1 MSLTEL
7 MKYKPNSV
15 LRFVGVILYI
25 AGILAGT
32 ALVALS
38 AWGDIEASTF
48 DAALQTDETLKTLEC
63 PVFIGKEESS
73 VIAVEIVNTA
83 ERDVS
88 PVVRAR
94 ITQGFVT
101 LVREHRGNVDIPQ
114 GESAR
119 VEWDI
124 SAEDAAY
131 RQLILARIYQFSN
144 YSLPSRQAT
153 CGVVVVPVPGLTGQ
167 QFYILLFVSA
177 LVLSAVGLLLWIPN
191 RRKEADPGGRK
202 LRAYIYLA
210 ALLLVAALLIL
221 LGNWLVSV
229 GLVVLAFVSLI
240 AVTSFALIEK

>member
-1 MSLTEL
+1 
-7 MKYKPNSV
+7 MKYKQNSV
-15 LRFVGVILYI
+15 LSFLGVILYI
-25 AGILAGT
+25 TGILAGS
-32 ALVALS
+32 ALAALS

-48 DAALQTDETLKTLEC
+48 DAALQTDETLSKLDC
-63 PVFIGKEESS
+63 PVFIGKEEQR
-73 VIAVEIVNTA
+73 VIVAEIVNTTD
-83 ERDVS
+83 RDVS

-94 ITQGFVT
+94 ITQGYVT
-101 LVREHRGNVDIPQ
+101 LVREHRGKVDIPQ

-119 VEWDI
+119 IEWDI

-131 RQLILARIYQFSN
+131 RQLILARVYQFSN

-167 QFYILLFVSA
+167 QFYLLLFGSG
-177 LVLSAVGLLLWIPN
+177 LVLSAVGLFLWIPN
-191 RRKEADPGGRK
+191 RDSEADPGGRK

-210 ALLLVAALLIL
+210 AYLLAVSLLNL

-229 GLVVLAFVSLI
+229 LLVVLAFLSLI

>member
-1 MSLTEL
+1 
-7 MKYKPNSV
+7 MKYKPNSA

-25 AGILAGT
+25 TGILAGS

-48 DAALQTDETLKTLEC
+48 DAALQTDETLRGLEC
-63 PVFIGKEESS
+63 PVFIGKEENG
-73 VIAVEIVNTA
+73 VIAAEIVNTT

-94 ITQGFVT
+94 ITQGYVT

-119 VEWDI
+119 IEWDI

-131 RQLILARIYQFSN
+131 RQLILARVYQFSN
-144 YSLPSRQAT
+144 YSLPSRQST
-153 CGVVVVPVPGLTGQ
+153 CGVVVVPLPGLTGQ
-167 QFYILLFVSA
+167 QFYILLFVSS
-177 LVLSAVGLLLWIPN
+177 LVFSAIGLLFWIPN
-191 RRKEADPGGRK
+191 RREEADPGGRK

-210 ALLLVAALLIL
+210 TYLLAASLLNL

-229 GLVVLAFVSLI
+229 GLVVLAFLSLI
-240 AVTSFALIEK
+240 AVTSFALIEN